1 MKYKIT
7 TSFIMLKKYC
17 EQEQYRGW
25 DPYDGLNSKIFQFLP
40 LKKWDLARLV
50 WIQFFKR
57 SPINF
62 RKFALVPK
70 VYNPKGIALLLSGYC
85 NLYKI
90 ADKGINDFGAK
101 EGILI
106 QINFLSN
113 LLLETNNN
121 DYSGS
126 CWGYPFDWQARR
138 LFLFPKGTPN
148 VVTTTFCFNALIDAF
163 EVTKNEIYLKTALSS
178 ADFILKDLKRTPHNK
193 GFLFSYSPLDGN
205 NTVFNASLMGAMVL
219 SKCYSYT
226 NLKEYIE
233 TAKIVV
239 DTVCSSQNEDG
250 SWRYGL
256 LPVQNWIDS
265 FHTGY
270 VLDAIQAYQNASN
283 DYSFQE
289 VIEKG
294 FNYYITNF
302 FLAEGTP
309 KYYHNKT
316 YPIDIHCPGQLL
328 ITLSKLNKINQN
340 IDLANKVILWTFQN
354 MQDKKGYF
362 YYQLKKGMSSKISY
376 MRWSN
381 AFMFYATSCLLLEE
395 NK

>member
-1 MKYKIT
+1 M
-7 TSFIMLKKYC
+7 
-17 EQEQYRGW
+17 
-25 DPYDGLNSKIFQFLP
+25 
-40 LKKWDLARLV
+40 
-50 WIQFFKR
+50 
-57 SPINF
+57 
-62 RKFALVPK
+62 
-70 VYNPKGIALLLSGYC
+70 
-85 NLYKI
+85 
-90 ADKGINDFGAK
+90 
-101 EGILI
+101 
-106 QINFLSN
+106 
-113 LLLETNNN
+113 
-121 DYSGS
+121 
-126 CWGYPFDWQARR
+126 
-138 LFLFPKGTPN
+138 
-148 VVTTTFCFNALIDAF
+148 
-163 EVTKNEIYLKTALSS
+163 
-178 ADFILKDLKRTPHNK
+178 
-193 GFLFSYSPLDGN
+193 
-205 NTVFNASLMGAMVL
+205 L